1 MLVVKTKNALMQEAA
16 AKGINISIQAKNIS
30 INGRKV
36 GCSGFARNVDTG
48 SVVYFNTEKSTYDPL
63 ADKSLYRYALD
74 EKDFGSNGL
83 RNGFNNFCEDAE
95 LAKNIVRLLVEGKGE
110 VR

>member
-1 MLVVKTKNALMQEAA
+1 MLAVKTKNALLQEAA
-16 AKGINISIQAKNIS
+16 AVGINITIQAKNTS

-36 GCSGFARNVDTG
+36 GCFGFARNTDTG
-48 SVVYFNTEKSTYDPL
+48 SVVYFSTEKSVYGPL

-74 EKDFGSNGL
+74 EKDFSSKWL
-83 RNGFNNFCEDAE
+83 RNGFNNFCVDAE